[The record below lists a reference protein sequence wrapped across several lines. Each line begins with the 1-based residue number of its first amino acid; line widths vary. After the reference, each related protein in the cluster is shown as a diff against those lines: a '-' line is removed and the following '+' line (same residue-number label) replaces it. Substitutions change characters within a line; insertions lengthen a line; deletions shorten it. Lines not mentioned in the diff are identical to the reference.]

1 MTPTPIL
8 KNRYHPLVA
17 ILLFFFFLW
26 HFGFSY
32 IEKLKS
38 PHL

>member
-8 KNRYHPLVA
+8 KNRYHLVA